1 LAKIL
6 LINPS
11 KWGRGITP
19 IWIAS
24 HSACLKEAGHE
35 VELFDATFYENWT
48 FNETSYNTNNRQYSP
63 TDYLNVISFSKN
75 DVFEDFIK
83 KCNSYKPDI
92 IFWSAIS
99 SHIHGEGEY
108 VNIQYGYEIA
118 KHYLKSKTIFLTG
131 GLQATAVPK
140 KIFNIMNEIDY
151 LIRGE
156 SDLVLTEV
164 ANNFDNKKNI
174 QKIRGICYRKSSEII
189 VNPPQKIIKDMDVI
203 PPYDYSIFDSQ
214 VFLRPYNGRI
224 VRAIDYELS
233 RGCMFACEYCV
244 ETVIQKYYGFED
256 VSSRGTVLGAKDY
269 LRNKSANRIFNE
281 IKDLNKNYQIELF
294 RCQDTNFLSINR
306 KMLTELSDLIHESN
320 LNIMLYI
327 ETRPEGINSAAIEL
341 LKKLKVDG
349 IGMGIELSSESFR
362 EDKLKRFADTEKT
375 IKAFSLLKEA
385 GIKRTTYNIIG
396 LPEQDEQSIIET
408 IDYNRLL
415 NPDNITVAF
424 YSPYIGT
431 AQQIKASE
439 NEYFDDYEKDVDGQL
454 RTLSKHVLI
463 KSEILNYYKENF
475 ISLVRA
481 EKK

>member
-1 LAKIL
+1 MAKIL

-24 HSACLKEAGHE
+24 HSACLKKDGHE

-48 FNETSYNTNNRQYSP
+48 FNETSYNTNNKQYSP

-75 DVFEDFIK
+75 DIVKDFIK
-83 KCNSYKPDI
+83 KCNSFKPDI

-118 KHYLKSKTIFLTG
+118 KNFVNPNTILLTG
-131 GLQATAVPK
+131 GLQATAIPK
-140 KIFNIMNEIDY
+140 KIFNLMSRIDY

-156 SDLVLTEV
+156 SDLVLNEV
-164 ANNFDNKKNI
+164 ANNFNNKKTLEE
-174 QKIRGICYRKSSEII
+174 IRGLCYKKSNKII
-189 VNPPQKIIKDMDVI
+189 SNRPQKIINDMDVI
-203 PPYDYSIFDSQ
+203 PQYDYSIFDPQ

-224 VRAIDYELS
+224 LRAVDYELS

-244 ETVIQKYYGFED
+244 ETVIQKYYGFEET
-256 VSSRGTVLGAKDY
+256 SSRGTILGAKNY
-269 LRNKSANRIFNE
+269 LRNKSASRIFEE
-281 IKDLNKNYQIELF
+281 ITYLNKEFKIELF
-294 RCQDTNFLSINR
+294 RCQDTNFLSIDR
-306 KMLTELSDLIHESN
+306 KMLKELSELISESN
-320 LNIMLYI
+320 LKIMLYI
-327 ETRPEGINSAAIEL
+327 ETRPEGINSPAVEL

-349 IGMGIELSSESFR
+349 IGMGIELSSQEFR
-362 EDKLKRFADTEKT
+362 EDKLKRFADTDKT
-375 IKAFSLLKEA
+375 IKAFGLLKEA

-396 LPEQDEQSIIET
+396 LPEQDEQSIKET
-408 IDYNRLL
+408 IEYNRLL
-415 NPDNITVAF
+415 DPDNITVAF

-439 NEYFDDYEKDVDGQL
+439 EEYFDDYEDDVDGQL

-463 KSEILNYYKENF
+463 SSETLNYYKKNF
-475 ISLVRA
+475 ISLVR